1 MNSRISYLQLSSIFK
16 TFIFL
21 LLSWLVFEL
30 KLNYFAPSHTYTVL
44 LNSRKSLFS
53 HIISFPCSTNS
64 PNGQLKSKRSFIA
77 ETLLE
82 LLSPLYHLNSEPT
95 ETRKQTSF
103 YDETRQTSSL
113 PYYFKTDSL
122 PKYYHFTSNDM
133 LHTVTIHV
141 SRWKNTEV

>member
-1 MNSRISYLQLSSIFK
+1 MNSRISYLQLSIFK

-64 PNGQLKSKRSFIA
+64 PNGQLKWKRSFIA
-77 ETLLE
+77 EALLE
-82 LLSPLYHLNSEPT
+82 LLSLLYHLHSEPT
-95 ETRKQTSF
+95 EARKPTSF

-122 PKYYHFTSNDM
+122 YYHFTSNDM